1 MKRNNKWLYEV
12 LFHILFIF
20 ILNNEIVMQS
30 HRPQVTLSHF
40 SASLKKALWENPI
53 LKSRRLGAVGTNRG
67 LVTWISV
74 SPIVIGGH
82 WTLQRNRKLDS
93 SCMGEKRRLF
103 IHVEKEIMNTYFL
116 VCVRPCVCVCVC
128 VSVQICTY
136 LRRGWRL
143 AGEWY
148 EIKCISTFKII
159 NEIM

>member
-20 ILNNEIVMQS
+20 ILNNERVMQS

-53 LKSRRLGAVGTNRG
+53 LKSRRLGAVGTNWG
-67 LVTWISV
+67 LVTFWIWV
-74 SPIVIGGH
+74 SLIVIGGH

-116 VCVRPCVCVCVC
+116 VCVCPCVCG
-128 VSVQICTY
+128 SVQICTY